1 MPTKQKI
8 TKQNKRMEPAARP
21 ARGAAVVAGGR
32 AMTIAKQD
40 RAKVKLGAADGAA
53 YAHAHVHT
61 HTRFDSRL
69 QFPLC
74 LSLFLSLTLFLSSSI
89 SL

>member
-1 MPTKQKI
+1 MPTEQKI

-32 AMTIAKQD
+32 AMTIAKQ
-40 RAKVKLGAADGAA
+40 VKLGAADGAA

-61 HTRFDSRL
+61 HTLFHSRL

-74 LSLFLSLTLFLSSSI
+74 LSLHSLTLFLSSYI